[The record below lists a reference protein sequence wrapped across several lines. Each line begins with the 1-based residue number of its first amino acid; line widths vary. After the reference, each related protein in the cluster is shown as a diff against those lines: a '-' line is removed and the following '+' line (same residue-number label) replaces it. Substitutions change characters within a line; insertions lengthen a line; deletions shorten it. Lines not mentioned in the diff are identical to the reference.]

1 MVTRFLNRLDA
12 PQRHTRED
20 VELEHRLVNF
30 LQERHVLENGSLEVE
45 AHGGVVAVVGR
56 VPSPHAKW
64 LCIGCCRHVAGVI
77 KLVDEIEV
85 SPTTRPVGVQSTA
98 DEPLESGEAVEG
110 EARTK
115 GRGTYV
121 RVEPGAPR
129 FVRHRYDSPRGTRG
143 PLSSVSLVIR
153 TRCDD

>member
-20 VELEHRLVNF
+20 MELEHRLVSF

-45 AHGGVVAVVGR
+45 AHGGVVVVGGR

-85 SPTTRPVGVQSTA
+85 SSAADAAAGILTA
-98 DEPLESGEAVEG
+98 DDSQESKESADHQGQ
-110 EARTK
+110 
-115 GRGTYV
+115 
-121 RVEPGAPR
+121 
-129 FVRHRYDSPRGTRG
+129 
-143 PLSSVSLVIR
+143 
-153 TRCDD
+153 